1 MIARL
6 SGEVV
11 ERTSSFVVIDVGG
24 VGYQVFVTPS
34 TSAKQRLGKE
44 ATLHTAMVVR
54 EDAIIHYGFAERLER
69 ETFDLVQ
76 TASGV
81 GAKTALAML
90 ATLGPKKIVSAILNE
105 DEKAITS
112 VPGIGRKG
120 AQRIILELKDKVSKL
135 GVEPSNVNADGPIG
149 WKEQVTAGLVGLGYS
164 ASVAEDACN
173 QISGLA
179 TVETSVADLLKAALR
194 TLAK

>member
-54 EDAIIHYGFAERLER
+54 
-69 ETFDLVQ
+69 
-76 TASGV
+76 
-81 GAKTALAML
+81 
-90 ATLGPKKIVSAILNE
+90 
-105 DEKAITS
+105 
-112 VPGIGRKG
+112 
-120 AQRIILELKDKVSKL
+120 
-135 GVEPSNVNADGPIG
+135 
-149 WKEQVTAGLVGLGYS
+149 
-164 ASVAEDACN
+164 
-173 QISGLA
+173 
-179 TVETSVADLLKAALR
+179 
-194 TLAK
+194 